1 VKVVLIAST
10 VVDWE
15 KIDDTPWVA
24 YENDGEHF
32 HDWVYDA
39 DDLAEFAGRACYE
52 SWNRPNPATNTNAT
66 YLEHILE
73 VGHESVLEH
82 ASASF
87 YVTGVSRSLL
97 AELTRH
103 RHLSFSVRS
112 QRFVDESNPIVVTPP
127 AIVEDF
133 KARGNT
139 TQLLLDA
146 ATDRAIGT
154 YRELVGRL
162 TAAGLA
168 RKQAREAARSVLPQA
183 TETRFV
189 VTGNMRAWREVIKKR
204 LHPQADAEIR
214 ELAAEILRQ
223 LAGLAPST
231 FQDFDCEERVPTA
244 PEHHPI

>member
-1 VKVVLIAST
+1 VKVKLIAST
-10 VVDWE
+10 E
-15 KIDDTPWVA
+15 LHGHFDDTPWVP
-24 YENDGEHF
+24 YVNDGVQF
-32 HDWVYDA
+32 DDYVPDA
-39 DDLAEFAGRACYE
+39 DYLAEFAGRACYE
-52 SWNRPNPATNTNAT
+52 SWHRPNPATGQNDT

-112 QRFVDESNPIVVTPP
+112 QRFVDESHATFITPP
-127 AIVEDF
+127 ALVELH
-133 KARGNT
+133 A
-139 TQLLLDA
+139 QLKGQAGYAADA
-146 ATDRAIGT
+146 LISHVRAVSET
-154 YRELVGRL
+154 ALESYEVLVARL
-162 TAAGLA
+162 TAAGVA

-204 LHPQADAEIR
+204 FSPQADAEIR
-214 ELAAEILRQ
+214 ELARELLVQ
-223 LAGLAPST
+223 LAALAPNT
-231 FQDFDCEERVPTA
+231 FQDMTYMLERPL
-244 PEHHPI
+244 